1 MHKLRSW
8 KQGMKVDHRLYSTE
22 DIYRAACYLLERAAI
37 YDKVKLMSVTVFD
50 LHDWDP
56 EQLGLFDAENDAKQ
70 SLLNDKQAIVQS
82 DFRDMSAKRRMSDAI
97 DIINNRYGE
106 YVVTPATM
114 MDMRG
119 EILDR
124 IAFGQVRDM

>member
-1 MHKLRSW
+1 
-8 KQGMKVDHRLYSTE
+8 
-22 DIYRAACYLLERAAI
+22 
-37 YDKVKLMSVTVFD
+37 
-50 LHDWDP
+50 
-56 EQLGLFDAENDAKQ
+56 
-70 SLLNDKQAIVQS
+70 
-82 DFRDMSAKRRMSDAI
+82 MSAKRRMSDAI